1 LSRAE
6 QEYGVPASI
15 IVGVLGVETIYSR
28 QMGNFRALDVLT
40 TLSLDFPRG
49 RSDRSEFFK
58 AELGQFLRWCQETQT
73 EPESVLAS
81 YAGAIG
87 MPQFMPSSI
96 RRYAV
101 DYDHD
106 GRVDL
111 LRSADDAIGSVAHY
125 LAEQGWQAGAPSYF
139 EVTPPAAGASLQK
152 LLAPDITPTFTADEL
167 RVAGAA
173 LSDLGQ
179 RFDGKLALVA
189 LQNGDNPPVYVAGT
203 LNFYAITRY
212 NQSSYYALAVAQLGE
227 TVRREAE
234 RMAASAK

>member
-1 LSRAE
+1 
-6 QEYGVPASI
+6 
-15 IVGVLGVETIYSR
+15 
-28 QMGNFRALDVLT
+28 M
-40 TLSLDFPRG
+40 
-49 RSDRSEFFK
+49 
-58 AELGQFLRWCQETQT
+58 
-73 EPESVLAS
+73 
-81 YAGAIG
+81 
-87 MPQFMPSSI
+87 
-96 RRYAV
+96 
-101 DYDHD
+101 
-106 GRVDL
+106 
-111 LRSADDAIGSVAHY
+111 RSADDAIGSVAHY